1 MKDNEKDLLDEIIDE
16 KVEAFIINKL
26 KKVKDCR
33 KRKKLTQ
40 KQLAIN
46 AALSR
51 EKIQQFE
58 YGTTLPTFKSY
69 IKTAL
74 ALMEQ
79 DILISLDDLIEL
91 QKEIDEAYEM
101 ALKNQA
107 KWFYL

>member
-1 MKDNEKDLLDEIIDE
+1 MNDNEKDLLNEIFNE

-33 KRKKLTQ
+33 DRKKLTQ

-51 EKIQQFE
+51 EKIQKFE

-74 ALMEQ
+74 ALMDQE
-79 DILISLDDLIEL
+79 ILISLDDLIEL

-107 KWFYL
+107 K

>member
-1 MKDNEKDLLDEIIDE
+1 MKDNEKDLINEIFNE
-16 KVEAFIINKL
+16 KVEDFIINKL

-33 KRKKLTQ
+33 DRKKLTQ

-58 YGTTLPTFKSY
+58 YGTTLPTYKSY

-74 ALMEQ
+74 ALMDQE
-79 DILISLDDLIEL
+79 ILVSLDDLIEL

-101 ALKNQA
+101 ELKNQA
-107 KWFYL
+107 K

>member
-1 MKDNEKDLLDEIIDE
+1 MKDNEKDLINEIFNE
-16 KVEAFIINKL
+16 KVEDFIINKL

-33 KRKKLTQ
+33 DRKKLTQ

-51 EKIQQFE
+51 EKIQKFE

-74 ALMEQ
+74 ALMDLE
-79 DILISLDDLIEL
+79 ILISLDDLIEL

-101 ALKNQA
+101 ELKNQA